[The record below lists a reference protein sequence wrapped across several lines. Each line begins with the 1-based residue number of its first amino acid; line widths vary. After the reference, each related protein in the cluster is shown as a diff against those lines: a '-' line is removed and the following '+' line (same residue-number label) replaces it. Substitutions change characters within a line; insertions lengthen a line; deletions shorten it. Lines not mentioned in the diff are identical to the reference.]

1 SQRSSSKF
9 GDPRL
14 PTGGPRFHGKQ
25 SYRPKPGV
33 QFRWRPVS
41 FLGERRRGIDK
52 RAPPIDKIV

>member
-1 SQRSSSKF
+1 RKDHRVNSAIRGS
-9 GDPRL
+9 PR
-14 PTGGPRFHGKQ
+14 GGPRFHGKQ